1 MNELLNNFI
10 NQIEDVNK
18 IKEISVDEFIKIV
31 KSNNLISDDEAKQL
45 IESFKKIISKKNTED
60 ESSDTDQRKKKYR
73 EQQKEINSKVINE
86 EIKTVD
92 GIDYDKD
99 SLER

>member
-1 MNELLNNFI
+1 MNELMNNFI

-31 KSNNLISDDEAKQL
+31 KSNNLISEDEAKQL
-45 IESFKKIISKKNTED
+45 IESFKKIINKKNTED
-60 ESSDTDQRKKKYR
+60 ESDADQRKKKYR
-73 EQQKEINSKVINE
+73 EKQKEINSKIINE
-86 EIKTVD
+86 ELKIVEQEKNN
-92 GIDYDKD
+92 D